1 MWLGKGRVT
10 ESLQTW
16 LLPTQFASPFL
27 AVACR
32 VRPLW
37 HYFSFSHTPVSPPF
51 ANHPV
56 CLQGEFGRY
65 VWEGFHKGFAA
76 LCEGGLILVSCGSA
90 PVPATASVGGIETRF
105 AMCAPCDMPECAR
118 RGCLRGFIPVICF
131 SLFSK
136 QRFSTARSASR
147 AALLLGVMPWQTK
160 FAPCGREPLG
170 SRARARGICNVSEV
184 RILDSRHVCSPWRT
198 FFMRA
203 AGLHGVLFRQE
214 HVARFSGRLQR

>member
-10 ESLQTW
+10 ESLHTW

-90 PVPATASVGGIETRF
+90 PVPATASVGGVEIRF
-105 AMCAPCDMPECAR
+105 AMYAPCDMPECAR

-131 SLFSK
+131 SLFFRNKGSP
-136 QRFSTARSASR
+136 QRDQHPAPPSCLASCLGRPSLHHVAASR
-147 AALLLGVMPWQTK
+147 LDRERVRAG
-160 FAPCGREPLG
+160 FAMCQR
-170 SRARARGICNVSEV
+170 SVF
-184 RILDSRHVCSPWRT
+184 RT
-198 FFMRA
+198 
-203 AGLHGVLFRQE
+203 AGMFVHPGAPFL
-214 HVARFSGRLQR
+214 